1 MDGESTEG
9 SNSNRR
15 RRGLTVSIKQSLR
28 ELRTGLLE
36 FNQAVVEKLGLRSV
50 DLDCLD
56 LINALG
62 PVGPSE
68 LARRTNLHPATVT
81 GILDRLEKGG
91 WIVRERDAN
100 DRRAVVVRA
109 RKERNPE
116 LLGLLAG
123 MSDRMDD
130 ICARY
135 SEAELEAI
143 LDFLKRTAI
152 AGSHSARDLAEG
164 GHQKP

>member
-1 MDGESTEG
+1 MDDESTEG
-9 SNSNRR
+9 LNSNRR

-28 ELRTGLLE
+28 ELRTGLLV

-68 LARRTNLHPATVT
+68 LARRTHLHPATVT

-123 MSDRMDD
+123 MSDRMDG

>member
-1 MDGESTEG
+1 MDDESTEG
-9 SNSNRR
+9 LNSNRR

-28 ELRTGLLE
+28 DLRTGLLV

-68 LARRTNLHPATVT
+68 LARRTHLHPATVT

>member
-1 MDGESTEG
+1 MDDESTEG
-9 SNSNRR
+9 LNSNRR

-68 LARRTNLHPATVT
+68 LARRTHLHPATVT

-152 AGSHSARDLAEG
+152 AGSHSASDLAES

>member
-1 MDGESTEG
+1 MTDVSSEDSG
-9 SNSNRR
+9 RMR
-15 RRGLTVSIKQSLR
+15 QRRGLTVAVKQSMRDLR
-28 ELRTGLLE
+28 SGLSVL
-36 FNQAVVEKLGLRSV
+36 NQAVVEQLGLRSV

-81 GILDRLEKGG
+81 GILDRLEQGG
-91 WIVRERDAN
+91 WIVRERDTN

-123 MSDRMDD
+123 MNDRMDD
-130 ICARY
+130 ICASY
-135 SEAELEAI
+135 SDAELEAI
-143 LDFLKRTAI
+143 LDFLKRSAN
-152 AGSHSARDLAEG
+152 AGSQAARDLAEG
-164 GHQKP
+164 GHQ